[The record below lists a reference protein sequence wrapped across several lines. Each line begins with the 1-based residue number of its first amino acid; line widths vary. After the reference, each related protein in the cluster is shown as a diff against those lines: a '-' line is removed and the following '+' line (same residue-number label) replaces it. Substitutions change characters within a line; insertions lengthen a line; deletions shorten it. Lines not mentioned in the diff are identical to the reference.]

1 MSSFPE
7 YQDALTFNMFGRND
21 LPFYVI
27 ISRLTK
33 NYRLHYHNFAELSFV
48 IEGSGEEI
56 LNGKRHA
63 LKRGSVSLLL
73 PNHIHKILIPTGSKL
88 TKYCCM
94 FDIELL
100 LSYAHDP
107 QIRDKILKIGNELP
121 SHYDLPEEH
130 LNYFTSLIEEMF
142 KEYHSKRLGKNTIIQ
157 SKLSEAIV
165 FLLRTTQEQEEQD
178 SLLNLDKSNT
188 VMEMLKYIHLHYNK
202 ELNLP
207 LLSERLERNQKYLS
221 SVFKRHIG
229 QSFVEYLHHLRIGR
243 ATSLLLTTNLNISD
257 IALEIGFDNFRT
269 FSRVFKEIR
278 GMTPLEF
285 RRHAWGHQD
294 TAL

>member
-1 MSSFPE
+1 MSRFPE
-7 YQDALTFNMFGRND
+7 YQDAFTFNMFGRND

-33 NYRLHYHNFAELSFV
+33 NYPLHYHNFAELSFV

-63 LKRGSVSLLL
+63 LKCGSASLLL
-73 PNHIHKILIPTGSKL
+73 PNHIHEIRMPTGSKL

-94 FDIELL
+94 FDIDLL
-100 LSYAHDP
+100 LSNTLDP
-107 QIRDKILKIGNELP
+107 QFRYKILKIGSELP
-121 SHYDLPEEH
+121 SHYDVPPEH
-130 LNYFTSLIEEMF
+130 LDYFTSLVEEMF
-142 KEYHSKRLGKNTIIQ
+142 REYHSKRFGTKTIIQ

-165 FLLRTTQEQEEQD
+165 FLLRMTQEHEEQD
-178 SLLNLDKSNT
+178 SALNLDKTSA
-188 VMEMLKYIHLHYNK
+188 VMEMLKYIHLHYNE

-221 SVFKRHIG
+221 SAFKRYVG
-229 QSFVEYLHHLRIGR
+229 KSFVEYLHHLRVGR
-243 ATSLLLTTNLNISD
+243 ATSMLLTTNLNISD

-269 FSRVFKEIR
+269 FSRVFKELR
-278 GMTPLEF
+278 GTTPQEF
-285 RRHAWGHQD
+285 RRHARDNPD

>member
-1 MSSFPE
+1 MSGFPE
-7 YQDALTFNMFGRND
+7 YQDAFTYNMFGRND

-56 LNGKRHA
+56 LNGKRQA
-63 LKRGSVSLLL
+63 LKHGSVSLLL
-73 PNHIHKILIPTGSKL
+73 PNHIHEILIPTGSKL

-100 LSYAHDP
+100 LSNAYDP
-107 QIRDKILKIGNELP
+107 QIRDKTLKIGSGLP
-121 SHYDLPEEH
+121 SHYDVPEEH
-130 LNYFTSLIEEMF
+130 LDYFTSLIEEMF
-142 KEYHSKRLGKNTIIQ
+142 KEYHSKRLGKNTIIL

-178 SLLNLDKSNT
+178 SALNTDKTSA
-188 VMEMLKYIHLHYNK
+188 VMEMLKYIHLHYNE

-207 LLSERLERNQKYLS
+207 LISERLERNQKYLS
-221 SVFKRHIG
+221 SAFKRHVG

-243 ATSLLLTTNLNISD
+243 ATSLLLTTNLSISD

-278 GMTPLEF
+278 GTTPLEF
-285 RRHAWGHQD
+285 RRHARGNQD